1 MGKFGRSKSMLGVL
15 FAGCGIATQALA
27 QFGGGPAPDIE
38 LSPLRQQPA
47 ESTAA
52 AVTDPDWKV
61 PRTSWGDPSF
71 EGVWSTDDMRS
82 VPTSVRGQV
91 DPEVDILAPI
101 SETEFLDRARRDESG
116 LQRATEQETFL
127 RNEVGVRTFGYRSI
141 VIDPPTGQMPAMTPA
156 GLARAGNSDRGTFG
170 SGPFYSFS
178 DFTLYDRCI
187 TRGVIGSVL
196 PVIYGNGLRISQ
208 APGKVAITYEMIHD
222 TRIIQL
228 DDRPFIDEDIHQYMG
243 NSRGYWDGDTLVVET
258 RNFTDKTSIGVN
270 GNGTPHSDA
279 LTLTERF
286 TRVDPQMIEYLVTVD
301 DPIAYE
307 APFTLR
313 LMITTNGDYEMYEYS
328 CHEGNGAVGHSLSG
342 ERAYERQV
350 QEAIAAGKPVPERAG
365 SVYGPPQEGAEIFDI
380 NAGE

>member
-1 MGKFGRSKSMLGVL
+1 MLGVL